1 MKTLQT
7 GLVIVA
13 VIATMNVGVAR
24 AGQPHMQSALEHL
37 RAAQA
42 ELRMAEHNKAGW
54 RGAAMANC
62 NRAIS
67 VVRAAVIA
75 ARVTPIRVAISII
88 IAGRPITIA
97 IVTVPVSSVAIGIG
111 IIIISVRVAPAPR
124 I

>member
-54 RGAAMANC
+54 RLRALANV
-62 NRAIS
+62 NRAI
-67 VVRAAVIA
+67 ADTEAGIA
-75 ARVTPIRVAISII
+75 A
-88 IAGRPITIA
+88 GR
-97 IVTVPVSSVAIGIG
+97 
-111 IIIISVRVAPAPR
+111 
-124 I
+124 